1 LIVQVPRGS
10 AVHRQLLEDPPDRLV
25 DGKVTV
31 EVGEA
36 DAEGNLEA
44 SSAGEV
50 VLSVPA
56 PESLSREAGEVHRV
70 IAEAGTGAAPLIV
83 VVEAAEELTDEELGA
98 LVDAADHTSRPVILR
113 VIRNA

>member
-1 LIVQVPRGS
+1 MIIQVPRGG
-10 AVHRQLLEDPPDRLV
+10 AVHRQLLEDPPDRLTGDDV
-25 DGKVTV
+25 SI
-31 EVGEA
+31 EVGEV

-56 PESLSREAGEVHRV
+56 PESLSREADEVRRV
-70 IAEAGTGAAPLIV
+70 IADAGTSAAPLIV
-83 VVEAAEELTDEELGA
+83 VVEAAEELTDEELAA
-98 LVDAADHTSRPVILR
+98 LLDATGHTSRPVILR

>member
-1 LIVQVPRGS
+1 
-10 AVHRQLLEDPPDRLV
+10 LEDPPDLLAG
-25 DGKVTV
+25 DEVTV
-31 EVGEA
+31 EVGEV
-36 DAEGNLEA
+36 DAEGNLEP

-56 PESLSREAGEVHRV
+56 PEALSREADEVHRV

-98 LVDAADHTSRPVILR
+98 LLDAAGHTSRPVILR